1 MNMLNLKYLGTAAAV
16 MSLSALTLTSCLHD
30 DTDYFDG
37 VSAAERA
44 EQAEADIRS
53 ILTSAENGWRL
64 SYYYGED
71 YAGGF
76 TFLMEFNDKG
86 KVSVSGDIFSP
97 YVSVTTPETVC
108 SSSYDI
114 THDMGPVLT
123 FNTAN
128 DIIHYFA
135 QPYQGDVDGDQGDYE
150 FIVMSY
156 SADQIVLKG
165 KKWGN
170 KMTMVPMAA
179 STKWADYLKGIKEIS
194 DAMPYA
200 YNMTLAGSEAGSA
213 EIDVQTRRLAVAT
226 ADSTME
232 RAYILTPE
240 GIELQAPV
248 VIGGQEIS
256 KFAYAKEA
264 KTFTSGNVVL
274 AGTSNGELMSYDS
287 WAGQWLGTVNY
298 SGTDISILLEMSKAE
313 AERMTEAVRDSC
325 VISVSTTE
333 GVLEYHMY
341 CEYDK
346 TTGNMSFP
354 AQYCV
359 DPSGEY
365 GYLMMIPSQLIDGY
379 YYFNL
384 SGALTMEMTSE
395 TGGKFG
401 WDGGGKYE
409 VNSMLFMA
417 CDNSGNLIVLNDSYV
432 MMNQI
437 PNFKTFVQLT
447 VNS

>member
-1 MNMLNLKYLGTAAAV
+1 MNMRNLKYLGMAAALV
-16 MSLSALTLTSCLHD
+16 SLSATSLTSCLHD

-44 EQAEADIRS
+44 EQAEADIRE

-76 TFLMEFNDKG
+76 TFLLSFNDKG
-86 KVSVSGDIFSP
+86 KVSVSGDLFSP
-97 YVSVTTPETVC
+97 YISVTTPETVC

-114 THDMGPVLT
+114 EHDMGPVLT

-135 QPYQGDVDGDQGDYE
+135 QPYQSDVDGDQGDYE

-156 SADQIVLKG
+156 SADKIVLKG

-170 KMTMVPMAA
+170 KMTMVPMDA
-179 STKWADYLKGIKEIS
+179 STKWVDYLAGIKEIT

-200 YNMTLAGSEAGSA
+200 YNVTSTGATAGTA
-213 EIDVQTRRLAVAT
+213 EIDVQTRRLAIAT
-226 ADSTME
+226 SDSTME
-232 RAYILTPE
+232 RAYILTPS

-248 VIGGQEIS
+248 YVGGQEIS
-256 KFAYAKEA
+256 SFAYAKDS
-264 KTFTSGNVVL
+264 KTFTSGNVTL
-274 AGTSNGELMSYDS
+274 AGTTTGDIMSYDS
-287 WAGQWLGTVNY
+287 WVGQWLGTVNY

-313 AERMTEAVRDSC
+313 AVRMTEAVRDSC
-325 VISVSTTE
+325 VISISTTE

-346 TTGNMSFP
+346 TTGYMSFP

-359 DPSGEY
+359 DPTGEY
-365 GYLMMIPSQLIDGY
+365 GYLMMIPSQLSNGY

-384 SGALTMEMTSE
+384 SGSLTMEMTSE

-409 VNSMLFMA
+409 VNSMLFLA
-417 CDNSGNLIVLNDSYV
+417 CDNSGNLIVQDDSYV

-437 PNFKTFVQLT
+437 PSFKTFEAL
-447 VNS
+447 